1 MNSPK
6 MRACLAFGLLFFAL
20 TSLTFSVP
28 AYFSESVKVEYS
40 NSITGESGKY
50 TAPGS
55 QLVAFLV
62 TFSVVFGLF
71 GAFFGWQIRKQRQVT
86 LLAASNP
93 IAPDYVKKKS
103 KTGFLDQSV
112 YRLNQDG
119 TDMQVVGIEND

>member
-1 MNSPK
+1 M
-6 MRACLAFGLLFFAL
+6 LFFAL
-20 TSLTFSVP
+20 TLLTFSLP
-28 AYFSESVKVEYS
+28 AYFSESVKVEY
-40 NSITGESGKY
+40 NIGITGESGEY

-62 TFSVVFGLF
+62 AFPVVFGLF

-103 KTGFLDQSV
+103 KTGFLDRLV

-119 TDMQVVGIEND
+119 TDLLVSGSKND

>member
-1 MNSPK
+1 MKNPR
-6 MRACLAFGLLFFAL
+6 MRACLAFGLCFFAL
-20 TSLTFSVP
+20 TLLTFSLP
-28 AYFSESVKVEYS
+28 AYFSETVKVEYN
-40 NSITGESGKY
+40 NSITGVSGEY

-62 TFSVVFGLF
+62 AFPVVFGLF

-103 KTGFLDQSV
+103 KIGFLDRPI

-119 TDMQVVGIEND
+119 TDLLVVGLKND